1 MDDGGIMDW
10 HRMNQAHLG
19 RALEDLKQSLR
30 RCAGDPKSA
39 PEDVAPPGRAP
50 VDANPPALE
59 IVTNLFDLSR
69 FERLILLLCA
79 GVELDSEVAGLCAA
93 AHGDPSR
100 PYPTFS
106 LALAMSADAHWSAL
120 APTAALRRWRL
131 IEFAVDAPLTLA
143 RLRIDERIMHFL
155 AGVSHLDGR
164 LATLVR
170 PIDDV
175 VHGDLAPSHAA
186 IAARIV
192 ATWRHAASPAPVV
205 QLCGDQLDCR
215 PLASAVA
222 ASLGGRAAIVDAG
235 LVPASAVEL
244 DATLQLLEREA
255 RLSGLGVLLVETDE
269 AEAGAIEPRA
279 PNASVTRLAERLDG
293 LVILGER
300 ERRRIGQRAS
310 VAFDIRHPLAREQR
324 DCWHAALNVTADADG
339 ATSAPIDAVCAQF
352 DLPDALIRSIAAE
365 ALAIG
370 RSAADDGAATAAL
383 WELCRARLRARLDSL
398 AQRIESRHSWDDLV
412 LPGGEIAILQTIVA
426 QLRQRTTVYDRWGF
440 AAKSARGLG
449 ISALF
454 VGPSGTGKTMAAEVL
469 ANQLRLDLYRIDLSA
484 VMSKYIGE
492 TEKNLRRVFD
502 AAEESGAILLF
513 DEADAMFGKRSEVKD
528 SHDRYANIEVSYL
541 LQRMEAYRGLAILT
555 TNMRSALDPAFLRR
569 LRFVVQFSF
578 PDAPEREAI
587 WRRVFPPAAP
597 TQGLDPARLAQLRV
611 AGGNIRNIAMSAA
624 FLAADAA
631 EPVRMTHV
639 LAAARH
645 EYAKLE
651 RPLTAAESEGW
662 E

>member
-1 MDDGGIMDW
+1 LDLLP
-10 HRMNQAHLG
+10 AVVK
-19 RALEDLKQSLR
+19 RALSTVERD
-30 RCAGDPKSA
+30 
-39 PEDVAPPGRAP
+39 RA
-50 VDANPPALE
+50 L
-59 IVTNLFDLSR
+59 
-69 FERLILLLCA
+69 
-79 GVELDSEVAGLCAA
+79 AA
-93 AHGDPSR
+93 AQAEGQR
-100 PYPTFS
+100 
-106 LALAMSADAHWSAL
+106 
-120 APTAALRRWRL
+120 
-131 IEFAVDAPLTLA
+131 
-143 RLRIDERIMHFL
+143 
-155 AGVSHLDGR
+155 
-164 LATLVR
+164 
-170 PIDDV
+170 
-175 VHGDLAPSHAA
+175 
-186 IAARIV
+186 
-192 ATWRHAASPAPVV
+192 
-205 QLCGDQLDCR
+205 
-215 PLASAVA
+215 
-222 ASLGGRAAIVDAG
+222 
-235 LVPASAVEL
+235 
-244 DATLQLLEREA
+244 LERE
-255 RLSGLGVLLVETDE
+255 
-269 AEAGAIEPRA
+269 
-279 PNASVTRLAERLDG
+279 
-293 LVILGER
+293 ILEIGER

-324 DCWHAALNVTADADG
+324 DCWYAALKLTPDADG
-339 ATSAPIDAVCAQF
+339 APSPIDAVCAQF

-365 ALAIG
+365 ALAIA

-383 WELCRARLRARLDSL
+383 WELCRARLRARLDTL
-398 AQRIESRHSWDDLV
+398 AQRIETRHSWDDLV
-412 LPGGEIAILQTIVA
+412 LPGSEIGILQTIVA

-440 AAKSARGLG
+440 AAKSTRGLG

-454 VGPSGTGKTMAAEVL
+454 AGPSGTGKTMAAEVL
-469 ANQLRLDLYRIDLSA
+469 ANQLRLDLYRIDLSS

-569 LRFVVQFSF
+569 LRFVVQFPF

-587 WRRVFPPAAP
+587 WRRAFPPAAP
-597 TQGLDPARLAQLRV
+597 TQGLDPARLAQLRI

-631 EPVRMTHV
+631 EPVRMSHV

-662 E
+662 G